1 MLQLQQRL
9 DSIQS
14 RLESD
19 EFLQNKELGGEIGF
33 YIFDYKPEHEQAVR
47 EHIELLE
54 KKLSNRGYTFASIN
68 LFEMIIKLLESR
80 RLLDKSFKMQ
90 FAKGDEALFKALK
103 GPLEQN
109 RVAEFIVKEANID
122 NCDFIMLHGMGS
134 VWPIV
139 RGHGLLNALHAK
151 VGQVPTVMFYPG
163 EYDGA
168 ALKPFG
174 RIESNNYYRAFKL
187 A

>member
-9 DSIQS
+9 DNIQS
-14 RLESD
+14 RLESN

-33 YIFDYKPEHEQAVR
+33 YIFDYKPEHELAVR

-54 KKLSNRGYTFASIN
+54 KKLTNRGYTFASIN

-103 GPLEQN
+103 GP
-109 RVAEFIVKEANID
+109 
-122 NCDFIMLHGMGS
+122 
-134 VWPIV
+134 
-139 RGHGLLNALHAK
+139 
-151 VGQVPTVMFYPG
+151 
-163 EYDGA
+163 
-168 ALKPFG
+168 
-174 RIESNNYYRAFKL
+174 
-187 A
+187 